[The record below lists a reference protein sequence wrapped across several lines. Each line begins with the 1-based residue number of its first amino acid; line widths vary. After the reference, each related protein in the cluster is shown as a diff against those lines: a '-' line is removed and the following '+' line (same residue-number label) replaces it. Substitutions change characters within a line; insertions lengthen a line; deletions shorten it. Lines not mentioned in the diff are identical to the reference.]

1 MFRVF
6 QDFTPEKKPVG
17 RGGKKAA
24 TAGRGKK
31 KVDNPFLKK
40 ISLEY
45 FFPLMALINHE
56 YKAHKRN
63 ILFGLYFSENG
74 KEKKSCIL
82 FFFNV

>member
-31 KVDNPFLKK
+31 KVDNPFF
-40 ISLEY
+40 IFFSLEY

-74 KEKKSCIL
+74 KEKNHVF
-82 FFFNV
+82 FFFNA